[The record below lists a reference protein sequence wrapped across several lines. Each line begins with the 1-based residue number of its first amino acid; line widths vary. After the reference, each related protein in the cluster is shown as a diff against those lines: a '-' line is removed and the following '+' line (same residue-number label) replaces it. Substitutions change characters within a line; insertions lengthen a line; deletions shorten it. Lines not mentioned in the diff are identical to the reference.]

1 MEYKKASDP
10 RRARELYQ
18 LALQADPKCSAAW
31 LQLGMMEADLERW
44 EKAQECFEAVLKFD
58 QRNSRVLQAYAIM
71 ETRRP
76 DGNSRKAIDLFERAL
91 KVKPRDAAVLQA
103 YALYVVKLG
112 DVKSARDL

>member
-1 MEYKKASDP
+1 
-10 RRARELYQ
+10 
-18 LALQADPKCSAAW
+18 
-31 LQLGMMEADLERW
+31 
-44 EKAQECFEAVLKFD
+44 
-58 QRNSRVLQAYAIM
+58 LQAYAIM

-76 DGNSRKAIDLFERAL
+76 DANSRKAIDLFERAL